1 MMTIDR
7 RLLLGGL
14 IASGT
19 MAMMHHGLH
28 AAEPGVS
35 DQPLPRLLNNHRVI
49 IDTDP
54 GNDDAIAILMALDA
68 PGLQVEAITIAPG
81 NIGYQQEV
89 KNALYIVELA
99 GHAGRVSVH
108 PGMTHPILDRPYSAA
123 RFIHGQNGL
132 GEVKVPTVRQQPDPE
147 HAVDT
152 IRRIVRRYPGEVVIL
167 ALGGLTNVA
176 MALLLD
182 PAISSMIKGIQ
193 FVGNVG
199 NAVPSFNAMVDP
211 EAVDIVLRSGAPVT
225 MGLGRQYD
233 SILTKADFDH
243 IESFNTARSRFFME
257 SNRLRLTFEMSARNA
272 PGSINADPL
281 ATAMII
287 DPSIAT
293 RFKAIHAR
301 VEMEGELTRGDI
313 LYGENRYSMLPTLP
327 ANANLCVEASNDGF
341 KRIVFAALARG

>member
-1 MMTIDR
+1 MMKLDR

-14 IASGT
+14 IAGAT
-19 MAMMHHGLH
+19 TATTRRVVL

-35 DQPLPRLLNNHRVI
+35 DQPLPRLLANHRVI

-81 NIGYQQEV
+81 NIGYRQEV
-89 KNALYIVELA
+89 KNALYVVELA
-99 GHAGRVSVH
+99 GHAGQVSIH
-108 PGMTHPILDRPYSAA
+108 PGMTHPILDRPYPQAS
-123 RFIHGQNGL
+123 FIHGPSGL
-132 GEVKVPTVRQQPDPE
+132 GKVVVPTVRQQPDPE
-147 HAVDT
+147 HAVDA

-167 ALGGLTNVA
+167 ALGGLTNIA

-182 PAISSMIKGIQ
+182 PAVASMIKGIQ
-193 FVGNVG
+193 FVGSAG

-211 EAVDIVLRSGAPVT
+211 EAADIVLRSGAPVT

-233 SILTKADFDH
+233 SLLTRADFDR
-243 IESFNTARSRFFME
+243 IASFDTPRSRFFMQ
-257 SNRLRLTFEMSARNA
+257 SNELRLTFEMSARGA
-272 PGSINADPL
+272 PGSVNADPL

-301 VEMEGELTRGDI
+301 VELEGELTRGDI
-313 LYGENRYSMLPTLP
+313 LYGENRYSMAPTLP
-327 ANANLCVEASNDGF
+327 ANANLCTEASNDGF
-341 KRIVFAALARG
+341 KHLLFATLARR

>member
-1 MMTIDR
+1 MTIDR
-7 RLLLGGL
+7 RLLLGGM

-19 MAMMHHGLH
+19 MVMMRRRLH

-35 DQPLPRLLNNHRVI
+35 DTPLPRLLNNHRVI

-54 GNDDAIAILMALDA
+54 GNDDAVAILMALDA

-81 NIGYQQEV
+81 NIRYQQEV
-89 KNALYIVELA
+89 RNALYMIELA
-99 GHAGRVSVH
+99 GHAGKVSVH
-108 PGMTHPILDRPYSAA
+108 PGMTHPILDRPYPTST
-123 RFIHGQNGL
+123 FIHGPDGL
-132 GEVKVPTVRQQPDPE
+132 GKVTVPAVSQQPDPE
-147 HAVDT
+147 HAVDA
-152 IRRIVRRYPGEVVIL
+152 IRRIVRRFPGEVVIL

-182 PAISSMIKGIQ
+182 PAIASLIKGIQ
-193 FVGNVG
+193 FVGSAG

-211 EAVDIVLRSGAPVT
+211 EAADIVLRSGAPVT

-233 SILTKADFDH
+233 SLLTRADFNR
-243 IESFNTARSRFFME
+243 IASFNTPRSRFFMQ
-257 SNRLRLTFEMSARNA
+257 SNELRLTFEMSARNA
-272 PGSINADPL
+272 PGSVNADPL

-301 VEMEGELTRGDI
+301 VELEGELTRGDI

-327 ANANLCVEASNDGF
+327 PNANLCIEASNDGF
-341 KRIVFAALARG
+341 KRILFATLAHG